1 MKQIGA
7 TMRKEVLIWLKPFYE
22 LNYDK
27 IKILNIKNLI
37 QKTKNHQNTKLG
49 ELFDTLIFLDLD
61 LLILGSQQEIYG
73 KYAKNVRKEYSF
85 VPKKVYTS
93 KRIEILKSFLN
104 QKYIF
109 KTKTIRKLYEEKARI
124 NMEDEISSLSS

>member
-1 MKQIGA
+1 
-7 TMRKEVLIWLKPFYE
+7 
-22 LNYDK
+22 
-27 IKILNIKNLI
+27 
-37 QKTKNHQNTKLG
+37 
-49 ELFDTLIFLDLD
+49 
-61 LLILGSQQEIYG
+61 LILGSQQEIYG

-85 VPKKVYTS
+85 VPKKVYTT